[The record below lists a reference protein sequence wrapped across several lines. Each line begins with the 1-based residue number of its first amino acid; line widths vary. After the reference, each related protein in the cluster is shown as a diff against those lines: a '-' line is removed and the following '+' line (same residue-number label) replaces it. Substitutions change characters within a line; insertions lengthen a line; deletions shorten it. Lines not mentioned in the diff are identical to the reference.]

1 MITSYEIEFLP
12 VGNGEKSGDCILFHY
27 FEDGIEKIIA
37 YDGGTRKSG
46 EAMVAHIKKYYGT
59 QKIDYLI
66 NSHPDGDHVSGL
78 IYVLENMDVGEVW
91 IHQPWKYSD
100 EILDLFHDGRM
111 TANSLSERMKEKLR
125 MAHCVYELA
134 EEKSIPYM
142 NLMLVL
148 R

>member
-78 IYVLENMDVGEVW
+78 IYVLENIIQIKSFKNLYFGKNFNFDFLCFN
-91 IHQPWKYSD
+91 SR
-100 EILDLFHDGRM
+100 IL
-111 TANSLSERMKEKLR
+111 
-125 MAHCVYELA
+125 
-134 EEKSIPYM
+134 
-142 NLMLVL
+142 
-148 R
+148 

>member
-1 MITSYEIEFLP
+1 MITSYEIDFLP

-66 NSHPDGDHVSGL
+66 NSHPV
-78 IYVLENMDVGEVW
+78 IC
-91 IHQPWKYSD
+91 
-100 EILDLFHDGRM
+100 
-111 TANSLSERMKEKLR
+111 A
-125 MAHCVYELA
+125 ELA
-134 EEKSIPYM
+134 GDFHLGYARQLTDKSS
-142 NLMLVL
+142 LLFDL
-148 R
+148 AF